1 MKNLEIY
8 KEFYFREIDRK
19 NELNNIINIPIL
31 IITGIISVQFYFYSH
46 QIENHL
52 KIYLEFLSLICLL
65 SIIYSVIYLLKS
77 FSNFFKN
84 HSYKE
89 LNEMN
94 AIYNYEKELIKEQAK
109 ITDAESF
116 FLEYLNEQFSDCASH
131 NFLINKTRTED
142 IAKSK
147 KGIFISII
155 CTILFSI
162 IFLISIIT
170 MAKKTEN
177 TKPIVKP
184 VTTIQQPQSV
194 LIKNSKQTKETPKTN
209 INRNN

>member
-31 IITGIISVQFYFYSH
+31 IITGIISVHFYFYGQ

-177 TKPIVKP
+177 TKPIV
-184 VTTIQQPQSV
+184 TTIQQPQSV

-209 INRNN
+209 IKRNN

>member
-8 KEFYFREIDRK
+8 KDFYFREIDCK
-19 NELNNIINIPIL
+19 HELNNIINLPIL
-31 IITGIISVQFYFYSH
+31 IITGIISVQFYFYSQ
-46 QIENHL
+46 QIEIFL
-52 KIYLEFLSLICLL
+52 KIYLEIL
-65 SIIYSVIYLLKS
+65 SIICALSLLYSIFYLLKS

-94 AIYNYEKELIKEQAK
+94 AIYEYERELIREQKK
-109 ITDAESF
+109 IEDAECL

-155 CTILFSI
+155 CTILFLI
-162 IFLISIIT
+162 IFLISITT

-194 LIKNSKQTKETPKTN
+194 LIKNSKQTKRTPKTN
-209 INRNN
+209 I

>member
-1 MKNLEIY
+1 MNSIY
-8 KEFYFREIDRK
+8 K
-19 NELNNIINIPIL
+19 
-31 IITGIISVQFYFYSH
+31 
-46 QIENHL
+46 
-52 KIYLEFLSLICLL
+52 
-65 SIIYSVIYLLKS
+65 
-77 FSNFFKN
+77 
-84 HSYKE
+84 
-89 LNEMN
+89 
-94 AIYNYEKELIKEQAK
+94 YERELIKEQTK
-109 ITDAESF
+109 IADAESF

-209 INRNN
+209 IKRSN

>member
-31 IITGIISVQFYFYSH
+31 IITGIISVQFYFYSQ
-46 QIENHL
+46 QIENSL
-52 KIYLEFLSLICLL
+52 KIYLEVL
-65 SIIYSVIYLLKS
+65 SIICALSILYSIFYLLKS
-77 FSNFFKN
+77 FGNFFKN

-94 AIYNYEKELIKEQAK
+94 SIYKYERELIKEQTK
-109 ITDAESF
+109 IADAESF

-209 INRNN
+209 IKRSN

>member
-1 MKNLEIY
+1 MKNIEIY
-8 KEFYFREIDRK
+8 KEFYFREISRK
-19 NELNNIINIPIL
+19 NELNNIINIPII
-31 IITGIISVQFYFYSH
+31 IITGIVSVQFYFYSQ
-46 QIENHL
+46 QIENFL
-52 KIYLEFLSLICLL
+52 KLYLIVL
-65 SIIYSVIYLLKS
+65 SIISALSILYSIFYLLKS
-77 FSNFFKN
+77 FSNFSKN
-84 HSYKE
+84 HNYKE

-94 AIYNYEKELIKEQAK
+94 SIYKYERELIKEQKEIA
-109 ITDAESF
+109 DAESL

-155 CTILFSI
+155 CTIFFSI

-184 VTTIQQPQSV
+184 ITTIQQPQSV
-194 LIKNSKQTKETPKTN
+194 LIKNSKQTKETPKKN
-209 INRNN
+209 IKRSN

>member
-19 NELNNIINIPIL
+19 NELNNIINIPII
-31 IITGIISVQFYFYSH
+31 IITGIISVQFYFYSQ
-46 QIENHL
+46 QIENSL
-52 KIYLEFLSLICLL
+52 KIYLEVL
-65 SIIYSVIYLLKS
+65 SIISALSILYSIFYLLKS
-77 FSNFFKN
+77 FGNFFKN

-94 AIYNYEKELIKEQAK
+94 SIYKYERELIKEQKKTAV
-109 ITDAESF
+109 AERL

-147 KGIFISII
+147 KGIFISTI

-209 INRNN
+209 IKRSN

>member
-1 MKNLEIY
+1 MKNIEIY

-19 NELNNIINIPIL
+19 NELNNIINIPII
-31 IITGIISVQFYFYSH
+31 IITGIVSVQFYFYSQ
-46 QIENHL
+46 QIENSL
-52 KIYLEFLSLICLL
+52 KIYLVVL
-65 SIIYSVIYLLKS
+65 SIISALSILYSIFYLLKS

-94 AIYNYEKELIKEQAK
+94 SIYKYERELLKEQKEIA
-109 ITDAESF
+109 DAESL

-155 CTILFSI
+155 CTIFFSI
-162 IFLISIIT
+162 IFLISINT

-184 VTTIQQPQSV
+184 VTTVQQPQSV
-194 LIKNSKQTKETPKTN
+194 LIKNSKQTKETPKKK
-209 INRNN
+209 

>member
-19 NELNNIINIPIL
+19 NELNNIINIPII
-31 IITGIISVQFYFYSH
+31 IITGIISVQFYFYSQ
-46 QIENHL
+46 QIENSL
-52 KIYLEFLSLICLL
+52 KIYLEVL
-65 SIIYSVIYLLKS
+65 SIISALSILYSIFYLLKS
-77 FSNFFKN
+77 FGNFFKN

-94 AIYNYEKELIKEQAK
+94 SIYKYERELIKEQKK
-109 ITDAESF
+109 IADAESL

-184 VTTIQQPQSV
+184 VTTVQQPQSV

-209 INRNN
+209 IKRSN

>member
-19 NELNNIINIPIL
+19 NELNNIINIPII
-31 IITGIISVQFYFYSH
+31 IITGIISVQFYFYSQ
-46 QIENHL
+46 QIENSL
-52 KIYLEFLSLICLL
+52 KIYLEVL
-65 SIIYSVIYLLKS
+65 SIISALSILYSIFYLLKS
-77 FSNFFKN
+77 FGNFFKN

-94 AIYNYEKELIKEQAK
+94 SIYKYERELIKEQKK
-109 ITDAESF
+109 IADAESL

-147 KGIFISII
+147 KE
-155 CTILFSI
+155 
-162 IFLISIIT
+162 FL
-170 MAKKTEN
+170 
-177 TKPIVKP
+177 
-184 VTTIQQPQSV
+184 
-194 LIKNSKQTKETPKTN
+194 
-209 INRNN
+209 

>member
-19 NELNNIINIPIL
+19 NELNNIINIPII
-31 IITGIISVQFYFYSH
+31 IITGIISVQFYFYSQ
-46 QIENHL
+46 QIENSL
-52 KIYLEFLSLICLL
+52 KIYLEVL
-65 SIIYSVIYLLKS
+65 SIISALSILYSIFYLLKS
-77 FSNFFKN
+77 FGNFFKN

-94 AIYNYEKELIKEQAK
+94 SIYKYERELIKEQKK
-109 ITDAESF
+109 IADAESL

-177 TKPIVKP
+177 TIPIVKP

-209 INRNN
+209 IKRSN

>member
-1 MKNLEIY
+1 MKNLDIY

-31 IITGIISVQFYFYSH
+31 IITGIVSVQYYFYSQ
-46 QIENHL
+46 QIENYL
-52 KIYLEFLSLICLL
+52 KIYIEFLSLISLL

-89 LNEMN
+89 LNQMN
-94 AIYNYEKELIKEQAK
+94 TIYNYEIELIKEQAK
-109 ITDAESF
+109 IKDAESL
-116 FLEYLNEQFSDCASH
+116 FLEYLNKQFCDCASH

-147 KGIFISII
+147 KGIFLSVI

-194 LIKNSKQTKETPKTN
+194 LIKNSKQAKETPKTN
-209 INRNN
+209 IKRSN

>member
-19 NELNNIINIPIL
+19 NELNNIINIPII
-31 IITGIISVQFYFYSH
+31 IITGIISVQFYFYSQ
-46 QIENHL
+46 QIENSL
-52 KIYLEFLSLICLL
+52 KIYLEVL
-65 SIIYSVIYLLKS
+65 SIISALSILYSIFYLLKS
-77 FSNFFKN
+77 FGNFFKN

-94 AIYNYEKELIKEQAK
+94 SIYKYERELIKEQKKTA
-109 ITDAESF
+109 DAESL

-147 KGIFISII
+147 KGIFIS
-155 CTILFSI
+155 TILFSI

-209 INRNN
+209 IKRSN